1 MKFFFYLFL
10 IFTKPLISQN
20 NQNDIIRRLEER
32 GIFQFFGFLEMSL
45 WSELTSDFSNL
56 LSLQSWDAKM
66 QDIRFTGLQH
76 FEK

>member
-1 MKFFFYLFL
+1 
-10 IFTKPLISQN
+10 
-20 NQNDIIRRLEER
+20 
-32 GIFQFFGFLEMSL
+32 MSL
-45 WSELTSDFSNL
+45 WPELTSDFSNL